1 MALQSSSPAL
11 DLHEL
16 PVLLRGDTASISVWL
31 RRWSN
36 RRGLLY
42 VAIIL
47 LGAGLFG
54 AAIGSWRDAWQ
65 ALYVAVKFPL
75 VILITTLANALLNGM
90 LAPLLGLNIGF
101 RQSLLVVLI
110 SFTIASAILG
120 SFSPV
125 TLFIAWNTPLVTE
138 GSRQALLGYSFMK
151 LTLVGLIAF
160 AGVVAHVRLLPLLKR
175 LGGSAPVAWK
185 VMLAW
190 LAGNLL
196 LGSQICWVL
205 RPFIGRPDMEVE
217 FLGKHPIQSNFFE
230 QVIEAV
236 RQLISQ

>member
-1 MALQSSSPAL
+1 MSLSTPSPAF
-11 DLHEL
+11 DLREL
-16 PVLLRGDTASISVWL
+16 PVLLRGDPASISAWL

-42 VAIIL
+42 IAVIL

-54 AAIGSWRDAWQ
+54 AAVGAWRAPLQ
-65 ALYVAVKFPL
+65 AVYVALKFPL

-90 LAPLLGLNIGF
+90 LAPLLGLNIGL

-110 SFTIASAILG
+110 SFTVASAILG
-120 SFSPV
+120 SLSPLA
-125 TLFIAWNTPLVTE
+125 LFIAWNTPLLAE
-138 GSRQALLGYSFMK
+138 GSRLALLGYSFMK
-151 LTLVGLIAF
+151 LTLVGMIAF
-160 AGVVAHVRLLPLLKR
+160 AGVAAHVRLLPLLKT
-175 LGGSAPVAWK
+175 LGGSTLVAWK

-205 RPFIGRPDMEVE
+205 RPFIGRPDMDVE
-217 FLGKHPIQSNFFE
+217 FLGQHPFQSNFFE
-230 QVIEAV
+230 QVFDAARHV
-236 RQLISQ
+236 FYQ

>member
-1 MALQSSSPAL
+1 MTTVDSPPMRA
-11 DLHEL
+11 DLR
-16 PVLLRGDTASISVWL
+16 PLLRGEVPTIVQWL
-31 RRWSN
+31 RRGNTRSA
-36 RRGLLY
+36 LFY
-42 VAIIL
+42 VAVIL

-54 AAIGSWRDAWQ
+54 AATGSWRDSWQ
-65 ALYVAVKFPL
+65 ALFVAIKFPL

-90 LAPLLGLNIGF
+90 LAPLLGLNISL

-125 TLFIAWNTPLVTE
+125 TLFIAWNTPLQSE
-138 GSRQALLGYSFMK
+138 GSLALLGYSFMK
-151 LTLVGLIAF
+151 LTLVITIAF
-160 AGVVAHVRLLPLLKR
+160 AGVVAHVRLLPLLTT
-175 LGGSAPVAWK
+175 LGGSTPVAWK

-217 FLGKHPIQSNFFE
+217 FLGKHPFQSNFFE
-230 QVIEAV
+230 QVFEAA
-236 RQLISQ
+236 RQLVWP